1 MDIGAYAQID
11 DLEQIMKDNGIEIP
25 RLRGLRLMKDEAPFE
40 KEDLEEVIKDDILW
54 EVQSLI
60 RGCPKWDWNSCVTE
74 LSSKTDAL
82 CDYYLWYDVDEYGRH
97 KYFDICW
104 DRIHGKKRKAC
115 KYVIKKV
122 KKRVKEQFD
131 MWNKYVGRDDVLY
144 IHARLGSGNW
154 GGYDCDK
161 IVKGQPWYLDH
172 CEDHFDCTYVDIYA
186 RIKEVSDGSENKTDI

>member
-1 MDIGAYAQID
+1 MDLVAYAQIE
-11 DLEQIMKDNGIEIP
+11 DLEKVMEDNGIDIP
-25 RLRGLRLMKDEAPFE
+25 RLRGLRLMKDESPLT
-40 KEDLEEVIKDDILW
+40 KEDLEEAIKDDILW

-74 LSSKTDAL
+74 YSSKTDAL
-82 CDYYLWYDVDEYGRH
+82 CDYYLWYDVDEYGCH
-97 KYFDICW
+97 KYVDICW

-115 KYVIKKV
+115 KYVIKKI

-131 MWNKYVGRDDVLY
+131 MWNKYAGLDNVLY

-186 RIKEVSDGSENKTDI
+186 KIKEGKDDN